1 MKKFFVVGLI
11 ALAGS
16 VIGQE
21 KGTVSGGFESNAQW
35 YLNDKCLF
43 DEFYNPVVH
52 PEDPLRSNNY
62 LFVNYKI
69 KNWTFGIQAEAY
81 EQQALLNYNPKYK
94 DANVATYFAQ
104 YQNEKIDVTAGY
116 FYEQFGS
123 GLLLRTWEDRSLG
136 INNALRGLR
145 FIYKPTK
152 YFTLKTLFGQQ
163 RTGFDVSEGKIYG
176 ADAELVLSDVFKL
189 EKDELTLGLTY
200 VGRDEK
206 TDIVD
211 PKFNRLTNAFAG
223 RINYTHSSFY
233 CSTEF
238 DYKSKD
244 AVVQVKNQID
254 NNLIK
259 PGSALLLNL
268 GYSKKG
274 FGIDG
279 TFRRLENMTFFSER
293 IAKGN
298 QYNDMIMNYLP
309 SLTKQHH
316 YNLANI
322 YVYQSQS
329 NVILND
335 ESLLK
340 AGEIGGQID
349 LFYNIKKGTVLGGKY
364 GTKVALNYAEYHGL
378 GGTFY
383 IFPPQEYHTDFI
395 GFGKKY
401 FSDANIEI
409 TKKWSEQ
416 WQSGFSFIHQYYNKK
431 YIQETYGEVNTN
443 IIGAET
449 TCKFSNNKS
458 IRVQAEHLWADSD
471 KKNWA
476 SLLTE
481 FNFGTKYTLYV
492 SDMYNYGNDDAKL
505 QHHYYSIGN
514 SFRYKSTR
522 IALAYGRQRGGLV
535 CVGGVCRF
543 VPESTGLSLSLNTS
557 F

>member
-1 MKKFFVVGLI
+1 MKKFIFIGLLNLSSVVF
-11 ALAGS
+11 A
-16 VIGQE
+16 QE
-21 KGTVSGGFESNAQW
+21 KGKISGGFESNAQW

-43 DEFYNPVVH
+43 DEFHNSTAHPV
-52 PEDPLRSNNY
+52 DPLRSNNY

-69 KNWTFGIQAEAY
+69 KNWAFGIQGEGFWN
-81 EQQALLNYNPKYK
+81 QALLNYNPKLK

-104 YQNEKIDVTAGY
+104 FKNDKIDVTAGY

-123 GLLLRTWEDRSLG
+123 GLLLRSWEDRALG

-145 FIYKPTK
+145 FIYKPAK
-152 YFTLKTLFGQQ
+152 YFTIKTLFGQQ
-163 RTGFDVSEGKIYG
+163 RTGFDVSEGKVFG
-176 ADAELVLSDVFKL
+176 ADAELTLSDIFKF
-189 EKDELTLGLTY
+189 EKDELSFGLTY

-206 TDIVD
+206 PTVID
-211 PKFNRLTNAFAG
+211 PKYNSLTNTFAG
-223 RINYTHSSFY
+223 RMNFVHDSFY
-233 CSTEF
+233 FSAEY

-279 TFRRLENMTFFSER
+279 TFRRLENMSFFSER
-293 IAKGN
+293 IAGGN
-298 QYNDMIMNYLP
+298 TYNDLIMNYIP

-322 YVYQSQS
+322 YVYQAQPG
-329 NVILND
+329 VLITD
-335 ESLLK
+335 VSLVK

-349 LFYNIKKGTVLGGKY
+349 VFYNIKKGTSLGGKY
-364 GTKVALNYAEYHGL
+364 GTKVALNFSEYHGL
-378 GGTFY
+378 GGDYYLFS
-383 IFPPQEYHTDFI
+383 PQDYHTDFI

-401 FSDANIEI
+401 FSDANIEVV
-409 TKKWSEQ
+409 KKWSEI
-416 WQSGFSFIHQYYNKK
+416 WQSGFSFINQYYDKK
-431 YIQETYGEVNTN
+431 YVEGRDGIIKTN
-443 IIGAET
+443 IIGAEST
-449 TCKFSNNKS
+449 YKFSKNKS
-458 IRVQAEHLWADSD
+458 VRVQAEHMWANKD

-481 FNFGTKYTLYV
+481 INFGTKYSLYV
-492 SDMYNYGNDDAKL
+492 SDMYNYGNEDAKL
-505 QHHYYSIGN
+505 RTHYYGIGN
-514 SFRYKSTR
+514 SYRYKSTR
-522 IALAYGRQRGGLV
+522 VSLSYGRQRGGLV
-535 CVGGVCRF
+535 CVGGVCRN
-543 VPESTGLSLSLNTS
+543 VPESTGVSLSLNTS

>member
-1 MKKFFVVGLI
+1 MKKFVFIGLLAVTATVV
-11 ALAGS
+11 
-16 VIGQE
+16 GQE

-35 YLNDKCLF
+35 YLNDKTLY
-43 DEFYNPVVH
+43 DEYHNSTVH

-69 KNWTFGIQAEAY
+69 KNWTFGIQGEAY

-104 YQNEKIDVTAGY
+104 FKNDKIDVTAGY

-123 GLLLRTWEDRSLG
+123 GLLLRTWEDRALG

-176 ADAELVLSDVFKL
+176 VDAELMLSDVFKF
-189 EKDELTLGLTY
+189 EKDELSFGLTY

-206 TDIVD
+206 PTVVN
-211 PKFNRLTNAFAG
+211 PNYSSLTNSFAG
-223 RINYTHSSFY
+223 RLNFVHDSFY
-233 CSTEF
+233 ISTEYDF
-238 DYKSKD
+238 KSKD
-244 AVVQVKNQID
+244 AVVQVPTQID

-274 FGIDG
+274 FGVDG
-279 TFRRLENMTFFSER
+279 TFRRLENMNFFSER
-293 IAKGN
+293 SAGGN
-298 QYNDMIMNYLP
+298 KYNNLIMNYLP

-322 YVYQSQS
+322 YVYQAQPG
-329 NVILND
+329 VLITD
-335 ESLLK
+335 VSLVK
-340 AGEIGGQID
+340 AGEIGGQLD
-349 LFYNIKKGTVLGGKY
+349 VFYNFKKGTALGGKY

-378 GGTFY
+378 GGDYYLFS
-383 IFPPQEYHTDFI
+383 PQDYQTEFM

-409 TKKWSEQ
+409 TKKWSDRT
-416 WQSGFSFIHQYYNKK
+416 QSGFSFINQYYDKK
-431 YIQETYGEVNTN
+431 YLEGGKGIIYTN
-443 IIGAET
+443 IAGAET
-449 TCKFSNNKS
+449 TYKYSKNNS
-458 IRVQAEHLWADSD
+458 VRVQAEHMWANID

-481 FNFGTKYTLYV
+481 FNFGTKYSLYV
-492 SDMYNYGNDDAKL
+492 ADMYNYGNDDAKL
-505 QHHYYSIGN
+505 RTHYYGIGN
-514 SFRYKSTR
+514 SYRYKSTR
-522 IALAYGRQRGGLV
+522 ISLAYGRQRGGLV
-535 CVGGVCRF
+535 CVGGVCRN